1 MGTFWIYS
9 KNISDKINEEW
20 GERFVK
26 KQIMFDK
33 SRTLLPIIREIT
45 RVKQMASERAIIDM
59 ASNEMNQDIHENG
72 IKTLEKYRRVFEDRS
87 YFAAFLKTRHYYY
100 NDTSERY
107 NPEIPRYTLS
117 SSNNNDSWF
126 YATLGS
132 TNEIEINVD
141 KDYVLGVTKIWL
153 NCLVRDNHG
162 KVVGV
167 VGTGFNFDQFVNE
180 SVAIEQ
186 EGIVNY
192 FIDSKL
198 AIQLAKDTKVI
209 DFASITKKDG
219 QHKSL
224 YNLLEDKRDIE
235 LIKQAMKRVKS
246 ANASDTVETLWVTF
260 EGKTHLL
267 GISYLK
273 EIGWYNLTFIDSKEL
288 VLVNNMN
295 VLIVFGAIFLIMSIL
310 LNLILSHIFIQPLN
324 AIKKAMNQIEHGEYN
339 LNLPVI
345 GSGEIADLS
354 IHLNQM
360 VAYVRLKNDELENR
374 VQERTKE
381 IQHLAFYDVLTQLPN
396 RRLLNDRLTQALVLS
411 KRSERYGAVMFLDL
425 DNFKPLNDL
434 YGHNVGDLLLVEVA
448 IRIKKCLRELDTV
461 ARFGGDEFVVLLSEL
476 SVDKNES
483 FFYAQLI
490 AEKIRTSLEN
500 IYILKNKDEIVEHH
514 CTASIGATLFYN
526 HEEEKENIIKLADK
540 AMYDAKE
547 AGRNQVRFI

>member
-1 MGTFWIYS
+1 M
-9 KNISDKINEEW
+9 
-20 GERFVK
+20 
-26 KQIMFDK
+26 
-33 SRTLLPIIREIT
+33 
-45 RVKQMASERAIIDM
+45 
-59 ASNEMNQDIHENG
+59 
-72 IKTLEKYRRVFEDRS
+72 
-87 YFAAFLKTRHYYY
+87 
-100 NDTSERY
+100 
-107 NPEIPRYTLS
+107 
-117 SSNNNDSWF
+117 
-126 YATLGS
+126 
-132 TNEIEINVD
+132 
-141 KDYVLGVTKIWL
+141 
-153 NCLVRDNHG
+153 
-162 KVVGV
+162 
-167 VGTGFNFDQFVNE
+167 NE

-192 FIDSKL
+192 FIDSQL

-246 ANASDTVETLWVTF
+246 ANASDSVETLWITF
-260 EGKTHLL
+260 EGKKHLL
-267 GISYLK
+267 GIAYLK

-288 VLVNNMN
+288 VLVDSMNM
-295 VLIVFGAIFLIMSIL
+295 LIVFGVIFLLVLIF
-310 LNLILSHIFIQPLN
+310 LNVVLNHIFIRPLN
-324 AIKKAMNQIEHGEYN
+324 AVKKAMSQIERGEYN
-339 LNLPVI
+339 VNLPVI

-448 IRIKKCLRELDTV
+448 IRIKKCLREVDTV

-490 AEKIRTSLEN
+490 AEKIRTTLEN
-500 IYILKNKDEIVEHH
+500 IYILNNKDEIVEHH

-526 HEEEKENIIKLADK
+526 HAEEKETILKLADK

-547 AGRNQVRFI
+547 AGRNQVKFI